1 MTNFVDHRPEE
12 IIFNL
17 SHCVITL
24 PTWKAFITL
33 LSLILFLLNLQLQ
46 LRIYEKALLKKKKW
60 ERRLVYFP
68 VLLSSRRQRLSW
80 VSSLLNKNYNLPE
93 LTSPECARL
102 QVIIKK
108 FAFKERK
115 KPMNLLAIRASF
127 RYNVS
132 NITFSTENLVLIIPS
147 FQLFD

>member
-33 LSLILFLLNLQLQ
+33 LSLILLLLNLQLQ
-46 LRIYEKALLKKKKW
+46 LRIYKQALLKKKMRKA
-60 ERRLVYFP
+60 F
-68 VLLSSRRQRLSW
+68 
-80 VSSLLNKNYNLPE
+80 SLLPSSSQFSKATLKLGVKFVKQDYNLPE

-102 QVIIKK
+102 QMIIKK

>member
-1 MTNFVDHRPEE
+1 M
-12 IIFNL
+12 
-17 SHCVITL
+17 SHCGITL

-33 LSLILFLLNLQLQ
+33 LSPILFLLNLQLR
-46 LRIYEKALLKKKKW
+46 LRIYKQALLKKMRKA
-60 ERRLVYFP
+60 F
-68 VLLSSRRQRLSW
+68 
-80 VSSLLNKNYNLPE
+80 SLLPSSSQFSKATLKLSVKFVKQDYNLPE

-102 QVIIKK
+102 QMIIKK

>member
-1 MTNFVDHRPEE
+1 MKSFHYFAQSN
-12 IIFNL
+12 IIFIKFTTSTKNL
-17 SHCVITL
+17 QTGTTIKKMR
-24 PTWKAFITL
+24 KAF
-33 LSLILFLLNLQLQ
+33 
-46 LRIYEKALLKKKKW
+46 
-60 ERRLVYFP
+60 
-68 VLLSSRRQRLSW
+68 
-80 VSSLLNKNYNLPE
+80 SLLPSSSQFSKAKLKLGVKFVKQDYNLPE
-93 LTSPECARL
+93 LTSPEWARL
-102 QVIIKK
+102 QMIIKK